1 MKVTEIITNPPRDEY
16 LDRFRY
22 EFETA
27 QPVAKIKNL
36 TLKKSSNNLEINYGL
51 FDENDNLVGYMSL
64 YKFIQG
70 MWEVSLS
77 QLAQVYK
84 GQGYGT
90 FMYDYAVM
98 NDNLKL
104 ISDATNTGGPHGS
117 KELWLRLG
125 DNRRYDVVGYNT
137 ETREIIPD
145 ATPDMIYDNKPN
157 TRWVA
162 LPPGQ
167 SINESLT
174 AIQSHMKKSY
184 VVWYGPGT
192 TTEDYYNF

>member
-1 MKVTEIITNPPRDEY
+1 M
-16 LDRFRY
+16 
-22 EFETA
+22 
-27 QPVAKIKNL
+27 AKIKNL

-117 KELWLRLG
+117 KELWLRLRN
-125 DNRRYDVVGYNT
+125 NRRYDVVGYNT